1 MAASAKAAAGSKS
14 DLSASALASIGFSL
28 LKESVRLTA
37 HPLPLLFTLKLS
49 TAGISSYKPEQS
61 SRQYVPVHP
70 WDVWVM
76 TTPPG
81 PKTP

>member
-37 HPLPLLFTLKLS
+37 HPRTRPPPQPRRPLTHALPWMD
-49 TAGISSYKPEQS
+49 TAPARRVSSATGAFLVCL
-61 SRQYVPVHP
+61 R
-70 WDVWVM
+70 M
-76 TTPPG
+76 G
-81 PKTP
+81 LI